1 MAEDKVPMTVRGKKM
16 LDDELKHLMTV
27 ERPTI
32 VKAIEVARGHGDLSE
47 NADYSAAKER
57 QGFIEGRIQE
67 INAKLARAQ
76 VIDPSAIKS
85 EKIVFGATV
94 VVLETDSEKKITYQ
108 IVGVDEADIKSGKV
122 PQSTDEDFYGKAK
135 TAPMR
140 PRRPG
145 EKAKGGAN
153 WIQGAIKHPGA
164 LHEQLGVPAGKKI
177 PAKKLAKAAKAP
189 GKLGQ
194 RARLAETLK
203 GMRKK

>member
-122 PQSTDEDFYGKAK
+122 GITSPIARALIGKSEGDEVVVH
-135 TAPMR
+135 APK
-140 PRRPG
+140 G
-145 EKAKGGAN
+145 EV
-153 WIQGAIKHPGA
+153 HY
-164 LHEQLGVPAGKKI
+164 EV
-177 PAKKLAKAAKAP
+177 
-189 GKLGQ
+189 
-194 RARLAETLK
+194 LK
-203 GMRKK
+203 VRYE